1 MKPKALPSLK
11 ILVVTLAAVMCM
23 AAASD
28 PTERLKDPAQEARAR
43 TLFREVRCLQCQ
55 SESIDDSE
63 APIAQTLRQVIRAKV
78 TAGESD
84 GEIKTFLTDRY
95 GEFVLL
101 KPPFNIGNV
110 VLWLGPFVL
119 LIGGGAGLLLLLR
132 RREVPAPLS
141 AEEEARVA
149 QLMDGG

>member
-1 MKPKALPSLK
+1 MKLKALL
-11 ILVVTLAAVMCM
+11 VTLAAVMCM

-28 PTERLKDPAQEARAR
+28 PSERLPDPKQEAHARA
-43 TLFREVRCLQCQ
+43 LFREVRCLQCQ

-78 TAGESD
+78 AAGEGD
-84 GEIKTFLTDRY
+84 VAIKTFLTDRY

-101 KPPFNIGNV
+101 KPPFNIGNL

-149 QLMDGG
+149 KLMDPS